1 METSSDAPSGSTRWM
16 GVTTMT
22 GLSRE
27 LAVTA
32 SRVTNGVN
40 ALVFVLVGGQFKVR
54 LSREQNGTAEG
65 KYVCGLLKS

>member
-1 METSSDAPSGSTRWM
+1 MNRFSHERAF
-16 GVTTMT
+16 
-22 GLSRE
+22 
-27 LAVTA
+27 TA

-40 ALVFVLVGGQFKVR
+40 ALVFVLVGGQFKVQ